1 MYQSRYHF
9 SGGHI
14 SIALDALSGELLEL
28 HDLRTGE
35 NFIKNS
41 MFSAPQPL
49 ILTTTDGKR
58 LYPPKTSQILSDP
71 ALRCEITSDCGTVTV
86 HYAYLTE
93 IGRAHV

>member
-35 NFIKNS
+35 NFI
-41 MFSAPQPL
+41 
-49 ILTTTDGKR
+49 
-58 LYPPKTSQILSDP
+58 
-71 ALRCEITSDCGTVTV
+71 
-86 HYAYLTE
+86 
-93 IGRAHV
+93 